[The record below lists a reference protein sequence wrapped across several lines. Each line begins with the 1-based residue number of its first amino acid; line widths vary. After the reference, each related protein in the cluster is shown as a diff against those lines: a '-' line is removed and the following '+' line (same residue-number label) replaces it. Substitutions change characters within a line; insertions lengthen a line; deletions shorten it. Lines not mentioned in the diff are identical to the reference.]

1 MAVVEFEH
9 GANCIRRDPAV
20 VLNQPFD
27 PLLPVRKKI
36 PRAEPRPLDDGLAAP
51 LSGHGLD
58 QGAFGPINVFH
69 DRSLTRS
76 RPGVPA
82 ATELVDRGGQ
92 SWTSI
97 QLRTERCQC
106 SENQRAVADEGEV
119 KFRRRF
125 VQCGATGAPIG

>member
-1 MAVVEFEH
+1 MRHPRLLVAVVEIEH
-9 GANCIRRDPAV
+9 GANRIRRDPAV

-36 PRAEPRPLDDGLAAP
+36 LWAEPRPLDDGLAAP

-76 RPGVPA
+76 RPGVP
-82 ATELVDRGGQ
+82 
-92 SWTSI
+92 
-97 QLRTERCQC
+97 
-106 SENQRAVADEGEV
+106 
-119 KFRRRF
+119 
-125 VQCGATGAPIG
+125 GATQLSSVVLMVDSPDIMRKTEVGLSFG

>member
-1 MAVVEFEH
+1 M
-9 GANCIRRDPAV
+9 

-27 PLLPVRKKI
+27 PLLPVGKKI
-36 PRAEPRPLDDGLAAP
+36 LWVEPRPLDDWLAAP

-82 ATELVDRGGQ
+82 ATQLMAAGLVARFNAYFSGEIISLILQDQ
-92 SWTSI
+92 
-97 QLRTERCQC
+97 
-106 SENQRAVADEGEV
+106 AVDAAMDEDEH
-119 KFRRRF
+119 
-125 VQCGATGAPIG
+125 

>member
-1 MAVVEFEH
+1 VAVVEIEH
-9 GANCIRRDPAV
+9 GANRIRRDSAM

-27 PLLPVRKKI
+27 PLLPVGKKI
-36 PRAEPRPLDDGLAAP
+36 LWVEPRPLDDWLAAP

-82 ATELVDRGGQ
+82 ATQLMAADLVARFNAYFSGEIISLILQDQ
-92 SWTSI
+92 
-97 QLRTERCQC
+97 
-106 SENQRAVADEGEV
+106 AVDAAMDEDEH
-119 KFRRRF
+119 
-125 VQCGATGAPIG
+125 